1 MDYFQLYIKST
12 YKDQILAQQWQVRE
26 GLLCEL
32 HTWEFSE
39 VCRLLDRWYC
49 IQWPAGKCLTTG
61 FGGPGRG
68 ILTCHISDFHGENIP
83 PNGRLQEEEL
93 LRDVW

>member
-49 IQWPAGKCLTTG
+49 IQ
-61 FGGPGRG
+61 
-68 ILTCHISDFHGENIP
+68 
-83 PNGRLQEEEL
+83 
-93 LRDVW
+93 

>member
-39 VCRLLDRWYC
+39 VCRLYQTD
-49 IQWPAGKCLTTG
+49 
-61 FGGPGRG
+61 G
-68 ILTCHISDFHGENIP
+68 IVSSD
-83 PNGRLQEEEL
+83 L
-93 LRDVW
+93 LVNV